1 VAKPQ
6 SDDELVFLP
15 LGGCGEIGMNLSLIG
30 LGPKDRKKWV
40 MVDLGVTFGDESTPG
55 VDLIMGDPD
64 FIVRR
69 KKDLLGL
76 VLTHGHEDHIGAVA
90 RLWPQLECPIFAT
103 PFTAE
108 LVRDKLAEVGL
119 KDRAKVTVV
128 ELGGHINLDPFDIEL
143 ITLTH
148 SILEPNGL
156 AIRTPLGTVLH
167 TGDWKIDPHPLIGDT
182 TDEAYLRKMGD
193 DGVLAMLCDSTN
205 VFVPGASGSEA
216 DVRNSITDLIGTL
229 KNRVAVAC
237 FASNMARVESVIHA
251 AERNGRHVALLGR
264 SMFKYTEAA
273 KTVGYLRDIPKLISA
288 EDAGYLPR
296 DKVLYLCTGSQG
308 EPRAAL
314 SRIANN
320 DHPEA
325 VLEKDDTV
333 IFSSRVIPGNDIG
346 IFELQNKLAERGIE
360 IITDSDHFVHVSGHP
375 CREELATMYS
385 WVKPQISVPVHGE
398 MRHLL
403 EHARLAKTLQVPEAH
418 VAANGSML
426 RLAPGPAAIVDQV
439 ESGRLYL
446 DGHLLV
452 SSNDPA
458 MQVRRRMSYTGHVV
472 VTLVLDRD
480 GEMIADAA
488 IRLAGVPQETLSRDP
503 DFVGAMQSA
512 AEDAV
517 DRLSNKRVRDNFAV
531 EEAVRRAVR
540 PHIKR
545 VWGKRPLLDI
555 QVIRA
560 D

>member
-1 VAKPQ
+1 MAK
-6 SDDELVFLP
+6 SREDELVFLP

-30 LGPKDRKKWV
+30 LGPENKHQWI
-40 MVDLGVTFGDESTPG
+40 MVDLGVTFGDASTPG
-55 VDLIMGDPD
+55 IDLIMGDPE
-64 FIVRR
+64 FIVKR
-69 KKDLLGL
+69 KDSLLGL

-90 RLWPQLECPIFAT
+90 RLWPQLRCPIYAT

-119 KDRAKVTVV
+119 RDEAYVTVV
-128 ELGGHINLDPFDIEL
+128 ELGGHIELGPFDIEL
-143 ITLTH
+143 VTLTH
-148 SILEPNGL
+148 STLEPNGL
-156 AIRTPLGTVLH
+156 AIRTPMGTILH
-167 TGDWKIDPHPLIGDT
+167 TGDWKIDPHPLIGDK
-182 TDEAYLRKMGD
+182 TDEEYLRKMGD
-193 DGVLAMLCDSTN
+193 EGVLAMLCDSTN
-205 VFVPGASGSEA
+205 VFVPGESGSEG
-216 DVRNSITDLIGTL
+216 DVRESLTELIGTL

-237 FASNMARVESVIHA
+237 FASNLARVETVVEA
-251 AERNGRHVALLGR
+251 ATRNGRHVALVGR
-264 SMFKYTEAA
+264 SMHKYTEAA
-273 KTVGYLRDIPKLISA
+273 KAVGYLKNMPKLIAA
-288 EDAGYLPR
+288 EDAGFLPK

-314 SRIANN
+314 SRIAND

-325 VLEKDDTV
+325 VLEADDTV

-360 IITDSDHFVHVSGHP
+360 IITDSDHFIHVSGHP

-385 WVKPQISVPVHGE
+385 WVRPKISVPVHGE

-403 EHARLAKTLQVPEAH
+403 EHARLAKSLQVPEAH
-418 VAANGSML
+418 VAPNGSML
-426 RLAPGPAAIVDQV
+426 RLAPGPAQIVDQV
-439 ESGRLYL
+439 PSGRLYL
-446 DGHLLV
+446 DGNLLV

-458 MQVRRRMSYTGHVV
+458 LAVRRRISFTGHVV
-472 VTLVLDRD
+472 VTLVLDKAGD
-480 GEMIADAA
+480 LIADAT

-503 DFVGAMQSA
+503 DFVATLQNA
-512 AEDAV
+512 AEEAV
-517 DRLSNKRVRDNFAV
+517 DRLSNKRIRDDFAV
-531 EEAVRRAVR
+531 EEVVRKAVR

>member
-1 VAKPQ
+1 MAKP
-6 SDDELVFLP
+6 SEDELVFLP

-30 LGPKDRKKWV
+30 FGPEGRQQWI
-40 MVDLGVTFGDESTPG
+40 MVDLGVTFGDGRTPG
-55 VDLIMGDPD
+55 IDLIMADPD
-64 FIVRR
+64 FIARR
-69 KKDLLGL
+69 KDDLLGL

-90 RLWPQLECPIFAT
+90 RLWPQLRCPIFAT

-108 LVRDKLAEVGL
+108 LVRGKLDEVGL
-119 KDRAKVTVV
+119 EQEARVTVV
-128 ELGGHINLDPFDIEL
+128 ELGGHIELGPFDIEL
-143 ITLTH
+143 VTLTH

-156 AIRTPLGTVLH
+156 AIRTPLGTILH

-182 TDEAYLRKMGD
+182 TDEAYLRKMGEE
-193 DGVLAMLCDSTN
+193 GVLAMLCDSTN

-216 DVRNSITDLIGTL
+216 DVRASLTDLIGTL

-237 FASNMARVESVIHA
+237 FASNIARVESVVDA
-251 AERNGRHVALLGR
+251 ATRNGRHVALVGR
-264 SMFKYTEAA
+264 SMHKYTEAA
-273 KTVGYLRDIPKLISA
+273 RASGYLCDLPKLVSA
-288 EDAGYLPR
+288 DDAGFMPR

-314 SRIANN
+314 SRIAND

-325 VLEKDDTV
+325 VLEQDDTV
-333 IFSSRVIPGNDIG
+333 IFSSRVIPGNDIA
-346 IFELQNKLAERGIE
+346 IFDLQNKLAERGIE

-385 WVKPQISVPVHGE
+385 WVRPQIAVPVHGE

-403 EHARLAKTLQVPEAH
+403 EHARLAMSLQVPDAA
-418 VAANGSML
+418 VAPNGSML
-426 RLAPGPAAIVDQV
+426 RLAPGPAKIIDQV

-446 DGHLLV
+446 DGALLV
-452 SSNDPA
+452 SSHDPA
-458 MQVRRRMSYTGHVV
+458 LQLRRRMSFTGHVV
-472 VTLVLDRD
+472 VTVVLDAGGD
-480 GEMIADAA
+480 LLADARV
-488 IRLAGVPQETLSRDP
+488 RLAGVPQETLARDP
-503 DFVGAMQSA
+503 DFVTSIEGA

-517 DRLSNKRVRDNFAV
+517 DRLSNKRARDDFAV

-545 VWGKRPLLDI
+545 VWGKRPLLDVD
-555 QVIRA
+555 VIRT

>member
-1 VAKPQ
+1 LAK
-6 SDDELVFLP
+6 SREDELVFLP

-30 LGPKDRKKWV
+30 LGPENKHQWI
-40 MVDLGVTFGDESTPG
+40 MVDLGVTFGDASTPG
-55 VDLIMGDPD
+55 IDLIMGDPE
-64 FIVRR
+64 FIVKR
-69 KKDLLGL
+69 KDSLLGL

-90 RLWPQLECPIFAT
+90 RLWPQLRCPIYAT

-119 KDRAKVTVV
+119 RDEAYVTVV
-128 ELGGHINLDPFDIEL
+128 ELGGHIELGPFDIEL
-143 ITLTH
+143 VTLTH
-148 SILEPNGL
+148 STLEPNGL
-156 AIRTPLGTVLH
+156 AIRTPMGTILH
-167 TGDWKIDPHPLIGDT
+167 TGDWKIDPHPLIGDK
-182 TDEAYLRKMGD
+182 TDEEYLRKMGD
-193 DGVLAMLCDSTN
+193 EGVLAMLCDSTN
-205 VFVPGASGSEA
+205 VFVPGESGSEG
-216 DVRNSITDLIGTL
+216 DVRESLTELIGTL

-237 FASNMARVESVIHA
+237 FASNLARVETVVEA
-251 AERNGRHVALLGR
+251 ATRNGRHVALVGR
-264 SMFKYTEAA
+264 SMHKYTEAA
-273 KTVGYLRDIPKLISA
+273 KAVGYLKNMPKLIAA
-288 EDAGYLPR
+288 EDAGFLPK

-314 SRIANN
+314 SRIAND

-325 VLEKDDTV
+325 VLEADDTV

-360 IITDSDHFVHVSGHP
+360 IITDSDHFIHVSGHP

-385 WVKPQISVPVHGE
+385 WVRPKISVPVHGE

-403 EHARLAKTLQVPEAH
+403 EHARLAKSLQVPEAH
-418 VAANGSML
+418 VAPNGSML
-426 RLAPGPAAIVDQV
+426 RLAPGPAQIVDQV
-439 ESGRLYL
+439 PSGRLYL
-446 DGHLLV
+446 DGNLLV

-458 MQVRRRMSYTGHVV
+458 LAVRRRISFTGHVV
-472 VTLVLDRD
+472 VTLVLDKAGD
-480 GEMIADAA
+480 LIADAT

-503 DFVGAMQSA
+503 DFVATLQNA
-512 AEDAV
+512 AEEAV
-517 DRLSNKRVRDNFAV
+517 DRLSNKRIRDDFAV
-531 EEAVRRAVR
+531 EEVVRKAVR